1 MTMPRSPS
9 ARAFATNAGSS
20 DRGGSAKAH
29 SRCSAP
35 HSGQRER
42 PQTGRASASAP
53 SASGS
58 GNRQKNHGTRASTA
72 VANGSSQS
80 GTPSHRPASA
90 TTMSRRARA
99 DSEARMEQRP
109 PATGRPRALLAGP
122 SLENAASAELKRPR
136 PWRGAC
142 AAAPCS
148 ARPGTGP
155 EIAREQSLRIR
166 TVCSAGAY
174 GRPAVCPRA
183 EEARPRLPV
192 HLRGG
197 ARRMCRW
204 VNERRPEQGQPEDNR
219 RPSPCHFPPMRGTLR
234 PPTVHAGVECDRE
247 DARALRSAGQ
257 ERC

>member
-1 MTMPRSPS
+1 MPIPTRARTS
-9 ARAFATNAGSS
+9 AL
-20 DRGGSAKAH
+20 GGYVTGH
-29 SRCSAP
+29 GSAP

-80 GTPSHRPASA
+80 GTPSHRSASA
-90 TTMSRRARA
+90 ATMSRRARA

-109 PATGRPRALLAGP
+109 PATGHPRALLAGP
-122 SLENAASAELKRPR
+122 SLENAASAEVKRPR
-136 PWRGAC
+136 PSMERRLCSGATLC
-142 AAAPCS
+142 KAGD
-148 ARPGTGP
+148 REVP
-155 EIAREQSLRIR
+155 EIALEQSLRIR

-219 RPSPCHFPPMRGTLR
+219 RPSPCHFPPVRGALR
-234 PPTVHAGVECDRE
+234 PPAVHAGVECDRE
-247 DARALRSAGQ
+247 DALALRSAGQ